1 MRLDKFL
8 ADCGAGTRSEI
19 KKLIKSGAATV
30 EGVEKIKPETVVDPK
45 KSEVFVFGK
54 KIVYQKYIYLMLNKP
69 SGYVSAT
76 WDRRLPVVTDFV
88 PEKYRH
94 FQPFPV
100 GRLDIDTEG
109 LLILTNDGKLSHW
122 LLSPKHHIP
131 KCYFAKVLGKVTDKD
146 AKSFLKGV
154 TLDDGYKTMP
164 AELEILKSDE
174 MSEIKLTIS
183 EGKFHQVKRMF
194 EAVGKKVVYLKRIKM
209 NSLELDKGLALGE
222 IKELSKEE
230 FSLLCGSEHKEE

>member
-8 ADCGAGTRSEI
+8 ADCGTGTRSEV
-19 KKLIKSGAATV
+19 KKLIKSGAVTV
-30 EGVEKIKPETVVDPK
+30 EGVEKIKPETVVDPQ
-45 KSEVFVFGK
+45 KSDVFVFGEK
-54 KIVYQKYIYLMLNKP
+54 LVYQKYIYLMLNKP
-69 SGYVSAT
+69 AGYVSAT
-76 WDRRLPVVTDFV
+76 WDKRLPVVTDFV

-109 LLILTNDGKLSHW
+109 LLILTNDGKLSHR

-131 KCYFAKVLGKVTDKD
+131 KCYFARVLGKVTDKD
-146 AKSFLKGV
+146 AKSFLNGV

-164 AELEILKSDE
+164 AKLEILKSAE
-174 MSEIKLTIS
+174 ISEIKLTIS

-209 NSLELDKGLALGE
+209 NSLELDKGLELGE
-222 IKELSKEE
+222 IKELSKKEL
-230 FSLLCGSEHKEE
+230 SLLCGSEHKEE